1 MLVLTNCLS
10 DTPDEGCVKVASS
23 LVSHLKQLDA
33 TVQVVSYERSSKLA
47 DVHLKTNKLLL
58 NPKLAVLSW
67 RHRKS
72 LLYIPFP
79 ARAISNALRVLMLSL
94 YTGRQVRVLI
104 SMQAPETKL
113 TRFLYRLCGASFI
126 LLSPSATDFYARI
139 VGKEKALYLH
149 TGVELSRFTPVTAE
163 KKRALK
169 HAYGFDPDRKVILH
183 VGHLK
188 KGRNVAQLLKITPT
202 HQVLLVTSTLTK
214 ATQDATLRTQL
225 TSTPNIHILDT
236 YVPHIEEMYQLAD
249 AYYFPVQNSSHCI
262 DIPLSCLEAAACNL
276 PIVTTSF
283 GAMQEFEGKDGF
295 LFLDE
300 FTSEKINAVLDKA
313 LSLTEVRTREAVA
326 TYDWKYAARKL
337 LDQVSTK

>member
-33 TVQVVSYERSSKLA
+33 SVQVVSYERSSKLA
-47 DVHLKTNKLLL
+47 DVHLKTNRLLL
-58 NPKLAVLSW
+58 NPRLATVVW
-67 RHRKS
+67 KHRKS

-79 ARAISNALRVLMLSL
+79 ARAISNALRVLILSL
-94 YTGRQVRVLI
+94 YTGKRVHVLI
-104 SMQAPETKL
+104 SMQAPETRL

-126 LLSPSATDFYARI
+126 LLSPSTTDFYARI

-149 TGVELSRFTPVTAE
+149 TGVELARFTPVTAE
-163 KKRALK
+163 EKRALK
-169 HAYGFDPDRKVILH
+169 HAYGLDPDRKVILH
-183 VGHLK
+183 IGHLK
-188 KGRNVAQLLKITPT
+188 RGRNIAQLLKIAPT
-202 HQVLLVTSTLTK
+202 RQVLLVTSTLTR
-214 ATQDATLRTQL
+214 AQQDVALREQL
-225 TSTPNIHILDT
+225 TSTPNIHIYDT
-236 YVPHIEEMYQLAD
+236 YLPRIEEIYQLAD
-249 AYYFPVQNSSHCI
+249 AYYFPVQSSSHCI

-276 PIVTTSF
+276 PVVTTSF
-283 GAMQEFEGKDGF
+283 GAMREFEGKDGF

-300 FTSEKINAVLDKA
+300 FTPEKINAALDKA
-313 LSLTEVRTREAVA
+313 LSLSEVRTREAVA